1 MKLELPEDR
10 SSMGVG
16 SAGGRGGE
24 GSKEGIKQE
33 KEFRQ
38 ANRVEQ

>member
-16 SAGGRGGE
+16 SAGGGE

-33 KEFRQ
+33 KEFRR